1 MNKRLHYVLAWLLA
15 LPLIWLALTGA
26 LLGFAAEMDR
36 IMHVELMT
44 TPMSQQPT
52 LPESAQIELIRQAYP
67 QHQWVAF
74 TPSQNP
80 VDTSMALLRDEQSH
94 LWQVFLNPK
103 LGVIN
108 GMRPLAD
115 DWKLTL
121 TAWHKFD
128 FLGSTVGQ
136 TIVLVASLGL
146 LLTLLTGWI
155 QSLTQM
161 SKSYSL
167 HRLLGQWMTPI
178 LLVLVISGIL
188 LGSQNAEWIQ
198 TDVNWASIHQGDWL
212 GMPGRLLWVMAS
224 LGLAWLVMGGIWL
237 ASVHKKDY

>member
-1 MNKRLHYVLAWLLA
+1 MNKRLHYVLAWLFA
-15 LPLIWLALTGA
+15 LPLIWLSLTGA

-52 LPESAQIELIRQAYP
+52 LPESAQKALIRQAYP
-67 QHQWVAF
+67 QHQWIAF

-80 VDTSMALLRDEQSH
+80 VDTSMALLRDEQGG

-108 GMRPLAD
+108 GIRPLSD

-128 FLGSTVGQ
+128 FLESIMGQ
-136 TIVLVASLGL
+136 TMVFIASFGL
-146 LLTLLTGWI
+146 LLTLLTGWL
-155 QSLTQM
+155 QSLKQM

-178 LLVLVISGIL
+178 LVVLVISGIL